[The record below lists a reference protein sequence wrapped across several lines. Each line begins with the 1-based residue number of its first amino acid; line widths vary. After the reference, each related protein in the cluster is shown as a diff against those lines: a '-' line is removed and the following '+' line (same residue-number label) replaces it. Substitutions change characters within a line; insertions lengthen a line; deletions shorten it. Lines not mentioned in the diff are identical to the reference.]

1 MDHAPLQW
9 MQWNKEK
16 NARVTR
22 WFLSLQPFQFRIRHR
37 AGCYHD
43 NADGLSRAHCLVS
56 QVAQLYAFNSVDGC
70 SILFLAS
77 LPYCTAPSI
86 MAFNGTWQVYSQ
98 ENYEEFLKALALADD
113 LIKVAKDIK
122 PVIEIQQN
130 GNNFVVT
137 SKTPKQSV
145 TNSFTLG
152 KEADITTM
160 DGKKL
165 KCTVNMI
172 GGKLVCKS
180 ETFSHEQEIKG
191 NEMVETLTVGSATLI
206 RKSKKV

>member
-1 MDHAPLQW
+1 
-9 MQWNKEK
+9 MQH
-16 NARVTR
+16 T
-22 WFLSLQPFQFRIRHR
+22 
-37 AGCYHD
+37 
-43 NADGLSRAHCLVS
+43 
-56 QVAQLYAFNSVDGC
+56 
-70 SILFLAS
+70 S

-86 MAFNGTWQVYSQ
+86 MAFNGTWQVYAQ

-191 NEMVETLTVGSATLI
+191 NEMVETITVGSATLI
-206 RKSKKV
+206 RKSKKA